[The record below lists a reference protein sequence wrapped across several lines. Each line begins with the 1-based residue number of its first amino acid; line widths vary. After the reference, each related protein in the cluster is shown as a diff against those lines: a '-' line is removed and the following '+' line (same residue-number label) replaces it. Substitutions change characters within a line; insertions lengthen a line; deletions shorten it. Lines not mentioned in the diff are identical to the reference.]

1 MSDWNPTTLV
11 RVDREYDR
19 RNADSR
25 SGSRFGSYISART
38 EELDSEDRTDRAE
51 FTAWAWRIATPPVM
65 SPGYIDIR
73 PDLSITFDRDEDG
86 DPVVKVTVPL
96 RHQAL
101 AREHRPGYEVGDWEV
116 DQYGGHDSKYRQLWA
131 PAFIKRT
138 AVLASAT
145 MLVPAKDWDLFVPSD
160 RAEQLVDDAQ
170 QAVETAARLI
180 NEYVGP
186 QVADLL
192 GAS

>member
-1 MSDWNPTTLV
+1 MSVWTPTTLV
-11 RVDREYDR
+11 HVDRDYDR
-19 RNADSR
+19 RNADTR

-38 EELDSEDRTDRAE
+38 AELDEEDRTDRAE

-73 PDLSITFDRDEDG
+73 PDLSVTFDRDEDG
-86 DPVVKVTVPL
+86 DPIVKVTVPL
-96 RHQAL
+96 PHRAL
-101 AREHRPGYEVGDWEV
+101 AREHRPGYEVGDWEAP
-116 DQYGGHDSKYRQLWA
+116 YGRGETYPQLWA
-131 PAFIKRT
+131 PAYIKRT
-138 AVLASAT
+138 AVLTSAT
-145 MLVPAKDWDLFVPSD
+145 MLVPAKDWDLFVPSG

-170 QAVETAARLI
+170 LAVETAARLI

>member
-19 RNADSR
+19 RNADTR

-38 EELDSEDRTDRAE
+38 AELDEEDRTDRAE

-73 PDLSITFDRDEDG
+73 PDLPKLTFTRDEDG
-86 DPVVKVTVPL
+86 DPVLEVVMAL
-96 RHQAL
+96 SHRAL
-101 AREHRPGYEVGDWEV
+101 AREHRPGYEVGDWEAP
-116 DQYGGHDSKYRQLWA
+116 YGCGERYRQLWV
-131 PAFIKRT
+131 PAYIKRT

-145 MLVPAKDWDLFVPSD
+145 MLVPAKDWDLFVPSGG
-160 RAEQLVDDAQ
+160 AEQLVDDAQ
-170 QAVETAARLI
+170 LAVETAARLI

-186 QVADLL
+186 QIADLL
-192 GAS
+192 GE

>member
-11 RVDREYDR
+11 RVDHDHDR

-25 SGSRFGSYISART
+25 SGSRFGSYVSART
-38 EELDSEDRTDRAE
+38 AELDEEDRTDRAE

-86 DPVVKVTVPL
+86 DPIVKVTVPL
-96 RHQAL
+96 PHRAL
-101 AREHRPGYEVGDWEV
+101 ARERRPGYEVGDWDARYSLNEGT
-116 DQYGGHDSKYRQLWA
+116 YAQLWA
-131 PAFIKRT
+131 PAYIKRT
-138 AVLASAT
+138 TVLASAT
-145 MLVPAKDWDLFVPSD
+145 MLVPAKDWTLFVPSD

-170 QAVETAARLI
+170 QAVEIAARLI

>member
-1 MSDWNPTTLV
+1 MSDWTLTTLV

-38 EELDSEDRTDRAE
+38 AELDSEDRTDRAE

-73 PDLSITFDRDEDG
+73 PDLSVTFDRDEDG
-86 DPVVKVTVPL
+86 DPIVKVTVPL
-96 RHQAL
+96 PHRAL
-101 AREHRPGYEVGDWEV
+101 AREHRPGYEVGDWEAP
-116 DQYGGHDSKYRQLWA
+116 YGRGETYPQLWA
-131 PAFIKRT
+131 PPFIKRT

-170 QAVETAARLI
+170 LAVETAARLI
-180 NEYVGP
+180 NSYVGP

>member
-38 EELDSEDRTDRAE
+38 AELDSEDRTDRAE

-86 DPVVKVTVPL
+86 DPIVKVTVPL
-96 RHQAL
+96 PHRAL
-101 AREHRPGYEVGDWEV
+101 AREHRPGYEVGDWEAP
-116 DQYGGHDSKYRQLWA
+116 YGRGESYPHLWA

-138 AVLASAT
+138 AVLASAV

-170 QAVETAARLI
+170 LAVETAARLI

>member
-1 MSDWNPTTLV
+1 MSVWTPTTLV
-11 RVDREYDR
+11 RVDHEYDR
-19 RNADSR
+19 SKADSR
-25 SGSRFGSYISART
+25 SGSRFGSYVSART
-38 EELDSEDRTDRAE
+38 AELDPEDRTDRAE

-65 SPGYIDIR
+65 SPGYVDIR
-73 PDLSITFDRDEDG
+73 PDLSVTFDRDEDG
-86 DPVVKVTVPL
+86 EAVVKVVVPL

-101 AREHRPGYEVGDWEV
+101 ARRPGYEVSDWEAP
-116 DQYGGHDSKYRQLWA
+116 YGRGETYPQLWA
-131 PAFIKRT
+131 PAYIKRT

-145 MLVPAKDWDLFVPSD
+145 MLVPAKDWDLFVPSG

-170 QAVETAARLI
+170 LAVETAARLI

-192 GAS
+192 GE

>member
-1 MSDWNPTTLV
+1 MSDWDPTTLV

-25 SGSRFGSYISART
+25 FGSYISART
-38 EELDSEDRTDRAE
+38 EELFEEDRTDRAL

-73 PDLSITFDRDEDG
+73 PDLSVTFDRDEDG
-86 DPVVKVTVPL
+86 DPIVKVTMPL
-96 RHQAL
+96 PHRAL
-101 AREHRPGYEVGDWEV
+101 AREHRPGYEVGDWEAP
-116 DQYGGHDSKYRQLWA
+116 YGRGETYPQLWA
-131 PAFIKRT
+131 PAYIKRT
-138 AVLASAT
+138 AVLASAV
-145 MLVPAKDWDLFVPSD
+145 MLVPATDWTLFVPSG
-160 RAEQLVDDAQ
+160 RPEQLVDDAQ
-170 QAVETAARLI
+170 LAVETAARLI